1 MLQKGWMNGVK
12 DIDGL
17 KFLMTGDFNLGFLK
31 SWNSECLSEFIHSNT
46 LRNEQAKVIDTRK
59 KQALKL
65 LELTDSWSLSQ
76 KVTEGTR
83 KANILDLVLT
93 DSSDMIHE
101 IDHIKHDKLTDHDT
115 LVILI

>member
-1 MLQKGWMNGVK
+1 MNGVK

-31 SWNSECLSEFIHSNT
+31 NWNSECLSEFIHSNSV
-46 LRNEQAKVIDTRK
+46 RSEQSKVIDTRK

-65 LELTDSWSLSQ
+65 LELTDSWSLTQ

-93 DSSDMIHE
+93 DSNDMICD
-101 IDHIKHDKLTDHDT
+101 IDHVKHDKVVD
-115 LVILI
+115 VKG